1 MNLIENTPNVSKVQN
16 AWMFNFDKFYNK
28 IIFIWSIFGY
38 MNVRT
43 VTFMII
49 NIWNYLELMKDEQVC
64 RKKMFINI

>member
-1 MNLIENTPNVSKVQN
+1 MNLIENTPNVSRVQN
-16 AWMFNFDKFYNK
+16 EWMFNFDKFYNK